1 MFTRTLFLVLLLSGI
16 ALCNVRAHDPGL
28 SSAIVT
34 VFDRD
39 IDAVITFNQS
49 DLEALPDF
57 ARAQPK
63 QIAAGLLRVR
73 IGDVMLPIASA
84 ERESAAPNNA
94 IFKIRWTR
102 SGSGVLR
109 ISSGLIE
116 QLPFGHRQL
125 ISVRAAD
132 GASLGERL
140 LSARENESAFEIR
153 SAVAVQPR
161 AGFAEFFFLGVRHIL
176 TGYDHLL
183 FLFGILI
190 VCSGFGAAARI
201 ITCFTIAHS
210 ITLALATFNV
220 VAISSRVVEP
230 MIAASIV
237 YVGVEN
243 LWRKGRLRWRE
254 ALTFTFGLIHG
265 LGFASALR
273 EMGIGTTA
281 VGVALPLFS
290 FNLGVEAGQLAV
302 AACILPVALRL
313 KTVRYFSR
321 IAVPAFSLVIALAGA
336 YWLVERIAA

>member
-1 MFTRTLFLVLLLSGI
+1 MFTRTKLLALLLSGI
-16 ALCNVRAHDPGL
+16 AVCSVSAHDPGL
-28 SSAIVT
+28 SSAIVR
-34 VFDRD
+34 VSDRD
-39 IDAVITFNQS
+39 IQAVITFNQS
-49 DLEALPDF
+49 DLEAVPDF

-63 QIAAGLLRVR
+63 QIAADLLRVR
-73 IGDVMLPIASA
+73 IGDATLPI
-84 ERESAAPNNA
+84 ESVEYETAAPNNA
-94 IFKIRWTR
+94 IFKMRWAR

-109 ISSGLIE
+109 ISSGLID
-116 QLPFGHRQL
+116 QLPFGHRQFV
-125 ISVRAAD
+125 SVRAAD
-132 GASLGERL
+132 GAKLGEHL
-140 LSARENESAFEIR
+140 LSAHENESSFEIG
-153 SAVAVQPR
+153 SAVAVQPH

-243 LWRKGRLRWRE
+243 LWMKGRLRWRE

-302 AACILPVALRL
+302 AACILPVALKL
-313 KTVRYFSR
+313 KTARHFSR

>member
-1 MFTRTLFLVLLLSGI
+1 MFTRTILLALLLSGI
-16 ALCNVRAHDPGL
+16 AICSVSAHDPGL

-34 VFDRD
+34 VSDRD
-39 IDAVITFNQS
+39 IQAAITFNQG
-49 DLEALPDF
+49 DLEAVPDF
-57 ARAQPK
+57 SRTQRK
-63 QIAAGLLRVR
+63 QIADRLLRVR

-84 ERESAAPNNA
+84 ESESAAPNNA
-94 IFKIRWTR
+94 IFKMRWTR
-102 SGSGVLR
+102 SGSGMLR
-109 ISSGLIE
+109 ISSGLID

-125 ISVRAAD
+125 VSVRAAD
-132 GASLGERL
+132 GASLGQRL
-140 LSARENESAFEIR
+140 LSARVNESAFEIR
-153 SAVAVQPR
+153 SAVPAQPR

-201 ITCFTIAHS
+201 ITCFTVAHS
-210 ITLALATFNV
+210 ITLALATFNI

-243 LWRKGRLRWRE
+243 LWIKGGLRWRE

-273 EMGIGTTA
+273 EIGIGTTA

-302 AACILPVALRL
+302 AACILPVALKL
-313 KTVRYFSR
+313 KTARHFSR
-321 IAVPAFSLVIALAGA
+321 IAVPASSLVIALAGA
-336 YWLVERIAA
+336 YWLVERITA